1 MGVLAIFSGMT
12 IAIGIVIIVMSCFPT
27 LIAKQDTTLGDKLGM
42 VIDEGVDK
50 RLEYIGNLLAQN
62 KRRLVIAIII
72 SLIMLILTKWIMAA
86 VFAGVLPFAMT
97 GLFVSTESKKKIN
110 NIEAIAT
117 WTEMLADT
125 LAGAAGLNQ
134 AITASAPLA
143 PPAIVAQVSELATYL
158 EIGIPQSTALRK
170 FATALQ
176 EPLGDLVVSVLLMA
190 SENRAVSLGE
200 VLGELAVTAREEA
213 NMYLKVEAQRASTR
227 SAMRMVCGFS
237 VGFAGLAMLVA
248 HTYLLPY
255 SSAEGQVVLAIVGS
269 LFLLGLW
276 LMNKMSQPTKEDRI
290 LLHSSMNLS
299 DLGSKIIWQ

>member
-1 MGVLAIFSGMT
+1 MGVLVIFSGIT
-12 IAIGIVIIVMSCFPT
+12 IAIGIAIIVMSFSPT
-27 LIAKQDTTLGDKLGM
+27 LIAKKDTTLGDALGT
-42 VIDEGVDK
+42 VIDDGVDN
-50 RLEYIGNLLAQN
+50 RLENIGKLLAQN
-62 KRRLVIAIII
+62 KRRLVIAVIV
-72 SLIMLILTKWIMAA
+72 SLIILILTKWIMAA
-86 VFAGVLPFAMT
+86 VFAGVLPFVMS
-97 GLFVSTESKKKIN
+97 GLFISTESKKKIN

-134 AITASAPLA
+134 AITASVPLA
-143 PPAIVAQVSELATYL
+143 PLPIAAQVSELATYL

-170 FATALQ
+170 FAITLQ

-200 VLGELAVTAREEA
+200 ILGELAVTAREEA
-213 NMYLKVEAQRASTR
+213 NIYLKVEAQRASTR

-255 SSAEGQVVLAIVGS
+255 SSAEGQVVLAMVGS

-276 LMNKMSQPTKEDRI
+276 LMNKMSQPAKEDRI
-290 LLHSSMNLS
+290 FLHSSMNLS
-299 DLGSKIIWQ
+299 DIGSKVIWQ